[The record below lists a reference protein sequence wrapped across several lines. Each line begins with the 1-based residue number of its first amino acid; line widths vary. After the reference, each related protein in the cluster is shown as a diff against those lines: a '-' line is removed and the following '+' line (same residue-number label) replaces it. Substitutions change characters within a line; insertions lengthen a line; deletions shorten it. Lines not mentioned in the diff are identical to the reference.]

1 MRMQNEDR
9 TPKPQQ
15 LWVVLTRLEAWDLKM
30 ALDHYFTDDRT
41 ETEWHH
47 ELDGEGDEAL
57 SIEIEPNEV
66 PVPPNA

>member
-1 MRMQNEDR
+1 MRMQSEDG
-9 TPKPQQ
+9 TPKPEQV
-15 LWVVLTRLEAWDLKM
+15 WVVLTRLEAWDLKM

-41 ETEWHH
+41 PEWRH

-57 SIEIEPNEV
+57 SFEIAPNEV